1 MTDQRGQGPTSSG
14 VTILG
19 IDPGT
24 ATMGWGVIRLG
35 GGGGA
40 GNRVSY
46 VQHGA
51 IVTPPS
57 WEMPRRLGRLFDGV
71 SELVKGYRPQAV
83 AVEELFFNTNVTTA
97 MTVGQARGVA
107 LLAAHKAGVEV
118 AEYTP
123 PQIKQAVTSYGRA
136 DKRQVQEMV
145 KALLSLREIPKP
157 DDAAD
162 GLAIALC
169 HAFSSR
175 AGSPRTGSS
184 KGSAGS
190 AHFGKGRK
198 VGVGK

>member
-1 MTDQRGQGPTSSG
+1 MLVATGKEH
-14 VTILG
+14 TILG

-24 ATMGWGVIRLG
+24 ATMGWGVVRQEWSRL
-35 GGGGA
+35 
-40 GNRVSY
+40 RY

-51 IVTPPS
+51 ITTPS
-57 WEMPRRLGRLFDGV
+57 NWTMPRRLGRLFDGV
-71 SELVKGYRPQAV
+71 TQIVEGYRPDTV

-97 MTVGQARGVA
+97 ITVGQARGVA
-107 LLAAHKAGVEV
+107 LLAAYRAGLEV

-123 PQIKQAVTSYGRA
+123 LQVKQTITSYGRA

-145 KALLSLREIPKP
+145 RALLNLRDIPRP

-162 GLAIALC
+162 GLAIAIT

-175 AGSPRTGSS
+175 IPG
-184 KGSAGS
+184 
-190 AHFGKGRK
+190 K

>member
-1 MTDQRGQGPTSSG
+1 MLVATGRGH
-14 VTILG
+14 TILG

-24 ATMGWGVIRLG
+24 ATMGWGVIRQEGSRL
-35 GGGGA
+35 
-40 GNRVSY
+40 RY

-51 IVTPPS
+51 ITTPSDWP
-57 WEMPRRLGRLFDGV
+57 MPRRLGRLFDGV
-71 SELVKGYRPQAV
+71 TQIVEGYGPDTV

-97 MTVGQARGVA
+97 ITVGQARGVA
-107 LLAAHKAGVEV
+107 ILAAYRAGIEV

-123 PQIKQAVTSYGRA
+123 LQVKQAITSYGRA

-145 KALLSLREIPKP
+145 RSLLNLREIPRP

-162 GLAIALC
+162 GLAIAIT

-175 AGSPRTGSS
+175 TGGR
-184 KGSAGS
+184 KG
-190 AHFGKGRK
+190 K

>member
-1 MTDQRGQGPTSSG
+1 MYMLVATGKGH
-14 VTILG
+14 TILG

-24 ATMGWGVIRLG
+24 ATMGWGVIRQEGSRLT
-35 GGGGA
+35 
-40 GNRVSY
+40 Y

-51 IVTPPS
+51 ITTPS
-57 WEMPRRLGRLFDGV
+57 NWTMPRRLGRLFDGV
-71 SELVKGYRPQAV
+71 TQLVEGYRPDTV

-97 MTVGQARGVA
+97 ISVGQSRGVA
-107 LLAAHKAGVEV
+107 LLASYRAGIEI

-123 PQIKQAVTSYGRA
+123 LQVKQSITSYGRA

-145 KALLSLREIPKP
+145 RALLNLREIPRP

-162 GLAIALC
+162 GLAIAIT

-175 AGSPRTGSS
+175 IPG
-184 KGSAGS
+184 
-190 AHFGKGRK
+190 K